1 MFFILFGELIWR
13 AHSTKTAVDLF
24 KEHLALRL
32 MIASDGLL
40 TNSWSTSNGLLMD
53 CCQTL
58 DFKLSDIVI
67 WRAYLENSFGELVWI
82 TFT

>member
-1 MFFILFGELIWR
+1 
-13 AHSTKTAVDLF
+13 
-24 KEHLALRL
+24 